1 MRTWILSVAA
11 AFFCWG
17 VWAFL
22 PKLTVRYIDPRSAV
36 IFGALGGLLVAIISA
51 FSLGFRIQT
60 DPRGIGLALLTGV
73 LGVAGAMAFLFAAR
87 SGPISIVATVTA
99 LYPILTIILAA
110 VFLAEPVTARQWAGM
125 VLGFIAIA
133 LIAA

>member
-1 MRTWILSVAA
+1 MRTWIFSAAA

-22 PKLTVRYIDPRSAV
+22 PKLTVRFIDPRSAV
-36 IFGALGGLLVAIISA
+36 VYGALGGLLVAVISA
-51 FSLGFRIQT
+51 LSLGFRLQT
-60 DPRGIGLALLTGV
+60 DPRGMGLAFLTGI
-73 LGVAGAMAFLFAAR
+73 LGVAGGMAFLFAAR

-99 LYPILTIILAA
+99 LYPILTIILAS

-133 LIAA
+133 LIAG